1 MYDRYRFPEAGFIPT
16 GSSHPGNHGQ
26 KRPPEGPSGG
36 LGNVLSQLR
45 SLFQGSMET
54 EDLLLLGL
62 LVLLYMDS
70 KDEDFLIFLAAVV
83 FSMLQKD

>member
-1 MYDRYRFPEAGFIPT
+1 
-16 GSSHPGNHGQ
+16 
-26 KRPPEGPSGG
+26 
-36 LGNVLSQLR
+36 
-45 SLFQGSMET
+45 MET